1 VEINRP
7 LHVVRR
13 SAQMARFQAANQLR
27 ASLVTAPANCAS
39 SCAWP
44 ASGRRCLPR
53 VVRVMDR

>member
-1 VEINRP
+1 MEINRP

-13 SAQMARFQAANQLR
+13 SAQMARFKAADQLR
-27 ASLVTAPANCAS
+27 ASRVTAPA